1 MIGKPSISIRLAIAA
16 AVLAIVIC
24 GAWFVSRGEA
34 LVAKATSGVAVN
46 AVPGSVAVEAEY
58 IMEIKSEIG
67 GRVSACNLLPGTHVK
82 EGDVLIELDTR
93 DVALEV
99 ERIETDYDAAKK
111 RIAVGSALAVELAN
125 VRDDVAN
132 AVRLHGLG
140 QVSDMDLKRTK
151 RLLET
156 TEQRKALEEVNN
168 EQLIKTYENTLQVKR
183 RQMQKMTVVA
193 PFDGVVSFVGVDARK
208 GSLIGGGALIA
219 KVISNTRTVIAK
231 ISEENFAGIK
241 IGQKAKVRFL
251 PYGAELFDATVSK
264 ILPTADPG
272 TQRYIIYLDVN
283 IAADRLRPD
292 ITGEV
297 TVTVDE
303 RPSDTIIPRR
313 ALFGRNVYVVRD
325 GRVRLQPVTVGFVS
339 LTAVEVLNGL
349 SKGDYVIIDKI
360 DQFRDGDR
368 VRIKEVDAL

>member
-1 MIGKPSISIRLAIAA
+1 MIGKRSISFRLAAAA
-16 AVLAIVIC
+16 AVLAIIIF
-24 GAWFVSRGEA
+24 GTWYMSRGEA
-34 LVAKATSGVAVN
+34 LVSKASQGVAVN

-67 GRVSACNLLPGTHVK
+67 GRVSTCNLLPGMLVK
-82 EGDVLIELDTR
+82 EGDVLIQLDTQ

-99 ERIETDYDAAKK
+99 ERIEADYDAAKK
-111 RIAVGSALAVELAN
+111 RIAVGSALVVELAN
-125 VRDDVAN
+125 VREDVVN
-132 AVRLHGLG
+132 AERLNGLG
-140 QVSDMDLKRTK
+140 QLSVKDLNRTK
-151 RLLET
+151 RLLAT

-241 IGQKAKVRFL
+241 IGQKAKIRFL

-272 TQRYIIYLDVN
+272 TQRTSL
-283 IAADRLRPD
+283 
-292 ITGEV
+292 
-297 TVTVDE
+297 
-303 RPSDTIIPRR
+303 
-313 ALFGRNVYVVRD
+313 VR
-325 GRVRLQPVTVGFVS
+325 
-339 LTAVEVLNGL
+339 
-349 SKGDYVIIDKI
+349 
-360 DQFRDGDR
+360 
-368 VRIKEVDAL
+368 